1 MLAVV
6 QFDTMQVLAMV
17 VQPVLDHIVVP
28 LAGSAQIKITIIL
41 AVLVALDLVVMS
53 IYKVVAD
60 KDMSTV
66 LALIKAVEVAR
77 ILVAALLGIAV
88 PIQQ

>member
-1 MLAVV
+1 MAAAALPITQA
-6 QFDTMQVLAMV
+6 LAMV

-28 LAGSAQIKITIIL
+28 LAGLAQIKITIIL
-41 AVLVALDLVVMS
+41 AVLVALDLAAMS
-53 IYKVVAD
+53 IFKAAGD

-66 LALIKAVEVAR
+66 LAPIKAVAAAL
-77 ILVAALLGIAV
+77 ILVAELLGIAV